1 MKNYLFIVLALSVML
16 ISCQRDEAIKSG
28 EPQLQLTEIDMSSEV
43 DENYYTYFR
52 VINKTGAPI
61 VFKAVQ
67 SGSDIGVYS
76 YMENY
81 HDGILYIYPIGRDF
95 KYFSETVF
103 PFIEIEYNYNK
114 ETGESSVLAEYRGDT
129 PGNILDDDMWSKE
142 IIDHNSIVR
151 TFVVTEQMYN
161 EALAK

>member
-1 MKNYLFIVLALSVML
+1 MRNYLFIMLTLSAML
-16 ISCQRDEAIKSG
+16 ISCDRDEPNGCG

-52 VINKTGAPI
+52 VINKTGVPI
-61 VFKAVQ
+61 VFRAVQ
-67 SGSDIGVYS
+67 LNTDIGVSS

-95 KYFSETVF
+95 KCFSETVF
-103 PFIEIEYNYNK
+103 PFVEIKYNYNE

-142 IIDHNSIVR
+142 IIDENSIVR
-151 TFVVTEQMYN
+151 TFVFTEQMYN
-161 EALAK
+161 DALAE